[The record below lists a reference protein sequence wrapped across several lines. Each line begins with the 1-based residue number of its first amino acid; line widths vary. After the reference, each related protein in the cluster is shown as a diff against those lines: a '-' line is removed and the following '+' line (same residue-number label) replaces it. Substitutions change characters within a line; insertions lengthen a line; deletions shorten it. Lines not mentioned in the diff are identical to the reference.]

1 MTLRGRLLVATPL
14 LADPNFVRTVVLV
27 LDHGDEGALG
37 VVLNRATDTL
47 VAEAIEP
54 WAGMASVPAVVF
66 LGGPVGGDQVIG
78 LGWRTDREPASGW
91 APLFSDLGSV
101 DLEAGSSA
109 RSVVDLRVFV
119 GHAGWGAGQLEEE
132 IEEASWFVV
141 GADLRSDVFG
151 ADPDRLWADV
161 LRRQPGRTAWFAN
174 APEDLSAN

>member
-1 MTLRGRLLVATPL
+1 M
-14 LADPNFVRTVVLV
+14 
-27 LDHGDEGALG
+27 
-37 VVLNRATDTL
+37 
-47 VAEAIEP
+47 
-54 WAGMASVPAVVF
+54 
-66 LGGPVGGDQVIG
+66 
-78 LGWRTDREPASGW
+78 
-91 APLFSDLGSV
+91 
-101 DLEAGSSA
+101 
-109 RSVVDLRVFV
+109 DLRVFV